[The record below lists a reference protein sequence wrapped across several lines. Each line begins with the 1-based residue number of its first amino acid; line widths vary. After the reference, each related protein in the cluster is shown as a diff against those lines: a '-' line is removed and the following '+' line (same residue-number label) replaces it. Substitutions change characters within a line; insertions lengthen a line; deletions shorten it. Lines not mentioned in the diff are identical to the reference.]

1 MKVDE
6 QAVADS
12 PGGRVSFRD
21 TPERL
26 MAEDETA
33 RFPAPGG
40 EHDQGAAALPAT
52 QAILLLNAIAFDPAE
67 PSASLSTLPEGCG
80 LFALFADDPRA
91 EPYLAKASHLRRRLQ
106 RFLRPAP
113 TQTRRLQLAGRI
125 RRIEYTETGSDFAA
139 DLAFY
144 EAATKIESL
153 HPAGGADRSAEKR
166 LRLHPA
172 AFLKLGMDNAF
183 PRALITTRIGRVAT
197 AKSQPVGPF
206 PSKAAAERYL
216 EEVLNLFLLRRCLEN
231 LDPDPSH
238 PGCAYSEM
246 KKCLAPCYQGCT
258 PERYQQEAEDVE
270 QFLVSR
276 GQSLMERVDRE
287 RKDASEQLEF
297 EQASAL
303 HQRYLKVEAVATQM
317 PEAARALNALNGI
330 IVQPGSTPDHVD
342 LFNLE
347 RGALSGPVAYS
358 TIGMRLHNEL
368 SGSSSLYTQPM
379 ALQAVPLAEDGTTPV
394 AAKELPRDML
404 EARLDDA
411 LQMFAGNASVST
423 RRLEAHLS
431 LFARWFYRP
440 QTRRIGEVLFVH
452 ASGDASGQLP
462 KRALLRAISRVAAS
476 AQFGAG
482 APGQKASQWHA

>member
-6 QAVADS
+6 QRVADS
-12 PGGRVSFRD
+12 SEGRAALREA
-21 TPERL
+21 PERSVHEGE
-26 MAEDETA
+26 AVTSPA
-33 RFPAPGG
+33 RSVSA
-40 EHDQGAAALPAT
+40 DDGASTSPKT
-52 QAILLLNAIAFDPAE
+52 QARLLQQAVAFDPADAT
-67 PSASLSTLPEGCG
+67 ASLSTLPEGCG
-80 LFALFADDPRA
+80 LFALFAEDARA

-183 PRALITTRIGRVAT
+183 PRALITTRIGRSAS

-246 KKCLAPCYQGCT
+246 KKCLAPCYKGCT

-270 QFLVSR
+270 QFLVTR
-276 GQSLMERVDRE
+276 GQSLLERVDRDRRE
-287 RKDASEQLEF
+287 ASERLEF
-297 EQASAL
+297 EQAAAL
-303 HQRYLKVEAVATQM
+303 HQRYLKIEAVAAQM
-317 PEAARALNALNGI
+317 PEAARALNALNGM
-330 IVQPGSTPDHVD
+330 IVQPGSAPDHVD
-342 LFNLE
+342 LFSLE
-347 RGALSGPVAYS
+347 RGALSGPVSYS

-379 ALQAVPLAEDGTTPV
+379 ALQAVPLAEDGTTAV
-394 AAKELPRDML
+394 MAKELPRDML

-411 LQMFAGNASVST
+411 LQVFAGSVPAST
-423 RRLEAHLS
+423 RRLQAHLS

-440 QTRRIGEVLFVH
+440 QTRRVGEVLFVN
-452 ASGDASGQLP
+452 ASGDAAGQLP

-476 AQFGAG
+476 VQFGAG
-482 APGQKASQWHA
+482 APGQKAAQWHA